1 MRILVADDHSVFRA
15 GMAPLTRELDPGAE
29 VVEADSFKAA
39 LDLVD
44 GNGNFDLIL
53 LDLMMPGMD
62 AFEGLEALHKSVP
75 TTPIVV
81 VSMIESRQ
89 DVLHAIEVGA
99 HGFIP
104 KAAEPAEMVEALRAV
119 LAGQVYL
126 PPALLLKSGDSVVD
140 QRAAMRPGNP
150 AAAKRLS
157 TLTARQREVVERLGQ
172 GKTNA
177 QIATEL
183 GLSESTVRLHVST
196 ILDKLNLS
204 NRTQVALLA
213 AQSGMVGLD
222 DVTLGGDRTA

>member
-1 MRILVADDHSVFRA
+1 
-15 GMAPLTRELDPGAE
+15 
-29 VVEADSFKAA
+29 
-39 LDLVD
+39 
-44 GNGNFDLIL
+44 
-53 LDLMMPGMD
+53 
-62 AFEGLEALHKSVP
+62 
-75 TTPIVV
+75 
-81 VSMIESRQ
+81 
-89 DVLHAIEVGA
+89 
-99 HGFIP
+99 
-104 KAAEPAEMVEALRAV
+104 
-119 LAGQVYL
+119 
-126 PPALLLKSGDSVVD
+126 
-140 QRAAMRPGNP
+140 MRPGNP

>member
-1 MRILVADDHSVFRA
+1 
-15 GMAPLTRELDPGAE
+15 MAPLTRELDPGAE